1 VETPEPE
8 SLPGTESYRPGLR
21 SWFCIVWHLCR
32 SALPPFNRCKQ
43 TSVAQHFLFFAAA
56 NKQVSLSTSSFLPL
70 QTNRCRSALPLFCRY
85 KQTSVAQHFLFFAAT
100 NKQVSLSTSSFLPL
114 QTSVAQ
120 HFLFFAATNKQ
131 VSLSTSSFLP
141 LQTNR
146 CRSALLVL
154 HRAGGVEGPL
164 DATELNRTLYDRTF
178 GGFPVKKIV
187 CTPCTW
193 FWPTLPFCD

>member
-1 VETPEPE
+1 
-8 SLPGTESYRPGLR
+8 
-21 SWFCIVWHLCR
+21 
-32 SALPPFNRCKQ
+32 
-43 TSVAQHFLFFAAA
+43 
-56 NKQVSLSTSSFLPL
+56 VSLSTSSFLPL
-70 QTNRCRSALPLFCRY
+70 QTNKCRSALPLFYRY
-85 KQTSVAQHFLFFAAT
+85 KQTGVAQHFLFFAAT

-114 QTSVAQ
+114 QTNKCRSALPPFCRYKQVSLSTSSFLPLQTNKYRSALPPFYRYKQTGVAQ

>member
-1 VETPEPE
+1 
-8 SLPGTESYRPGLR
+8 
-21 SWFCIVWHLCR
+21 
-32 SALPPFNRCKQ
+32 
-43 TSVAQHFLFFAAA
+43 
-56 NKQVSLSTSSFLPL
+56 VSLSTSSFLPL
-70 QTNRCRSALPLFCRY
+70 QTNKCRSALPLFYRY
-85 KQTSVAQHFLFFAAT
+85 KQTGVAQHFLFFAAT

-114 QTSVAQ
+114 QTNKYRSALPPFYRYKQTGVAQ